1 MRLNQVFLNFGTE
14 FSTSNAMNTIQE
26 FKFACPLCHQ
36 HIVYEADMAGVQIEC
51 PGCLRTIVVPK
62 STKTTGTKLMLQGMQ
77 TRVRPT
83 LPILTASSRTVTVP
97 QPERASTLLLAV
109 AVTAVLIIVSVL
121 FYR

>member
-1 MRLNQVFLNFGTE
+1 
-14 FSTSNAMNTIQE
+14 MNTIQE